1 MAKVKIT
8 LNDGSTK
15 IVQLDDNFTDADIEE
30 VANSLNSSL
39 NLQGQGTESEPFKLG
54 VEKNIDLRPSG
65 LINKAT
71 DYLIGVPASAIE
83 SLVTKKPYKEV
94 LNKNINA
101 FNKVEQLPA
110 MKRGDVLTDTA
121 AAFMLPEVK
130 AFQGAGAL
138 ANLGNR
144 AFTGAYQGGL
154 IGGTE
159 SLANEGDL
167 SGVVPGAVG
176 GATLNTGL
184 PVVGNFAE
192 KTVKLLPMTG
202 GWVGRTFGRIQPET
216 LQRAVQA
223 DSKAL
228 DISPNQAQ
236 NMLSNVTERVRTG
249 YNNLLKKRGDAISK
263 AEENLSQLTDRIDV
277 NNLADDITN
286 VFNKGQ
292 GERINTTRDLTGDLE
307 DNLLELVYKGADE
320 NGTISP
326 IDLQRIKQEVGQMT
340 NWADTTRP
348 KIQNTTLEQ
357 VYGDFNNRLMN
368 LSPELAAANKSY
380 AQLKNFQN
388 NEGLKRILRPGDN
401 IDSAS
406 TALKNY
412 NNTVTKGNTNRNIQD
427 LENVLVADGQK
438 PFLNEID
445 DINAA
450 MDLNN
455 IRGTGDS
462 FYANLGTALARPVLK
477 GVRKLNQS
485 GLPQAYERLK
495 RKIPQNFVPYVYG
508 IKELID
514 RD

>member
-30 VANSLNSSL
+30 VTNTLNSSL
-39 NLQGQGTESEPFKLG
+39 DLQGQGTEAEPFQVG
-54 VEKNIDLRPSG
+54 VSKNIDLRPSG
-65 LINKAT
+65 LAT
-71 DYLIGVPASAIE
+71 TAAKYAVGVPTSAVE
-83 SLVTKKPYKEV
+83 SLVTRKPFGEV
-94 LNKNINA
+94 LNKNLEL
-101 FNKVEQLPA
+101 FKQVDELPA
-110 MKRGDVLTDTA
+110 VKRGDTVLDIGT
-121 AAFMLPEVK
+121 AFMLPEVK
-130 AFQGAGAL
+130 AVQGIKGAN
-138 ANLGNR
+138 AINR
-144 AFTGAYQGGL
+144 ALTGAYQGGL
-154 IGGTE
+154 INGAE

-176 GATLNTGL
+176 GAVLNTGL
-184 PVVGNFAE
+184 PLVGKGLE
-192 KTVKLLPMTG
+192 KTTKLLPMAG

-236 NMLSNVTERVRTG
+236 NLLSNVTERVRTG
-249 YNNLLKKRGDAISK
+249 YDNLLKKRGEAISK
-263 AEENLSQLTDRIDV
+263 AEENLRQLTDRIDV

-292 GERINTTRDLTGDLE
+292 GERINTTRDLTGNLE
-307 DNLLELVYKGADE
+307 DDLLELVYKGADE

-357 VYGDFNNRLMN
+357 IYGDFNNRLMN

-495 RKIPQNFVPYVYG
+495 RVLPQNFVPVAYG

>member
-1 MAKVKIT
+1 MDYNEFAQKIKTKYPEYKDIDNKELAQKVIAKYPQYENQVT
-8 LNDGSTK
+8 FD
-15 IVQLDDNFTDADIEE
+15 VAD
-30 VANSLNSSL
+30 S
-39 NLQGQGTESEPFKLG
+39 K
-54 VEKNIDLRPSG
+54 KKIDLRPSSAYKSYRAFLEAPARQTRERFVNNNDIG
-65 LINKAT
+65 LIDA
-71 DYLIGVPASAIE
+71 
-83 SLVTKKPYKEV
+83 YKLNRADQETAP
-94 LNKNINA
+94 LNKVLSPTI
-101 FNKVEQLPA
+101 
-110 MKRGDVLTDTA
+110 DVASSFL
-121 AAFMLPEVK
+121 LPEVK
-130 AFQGAGAL
+130 AVQGIKGAN
-138 ANLGNR
+138 AINR
-144 AFTGAYQGGL
+144 GLTGAYQGGL
-154 IGGTE
+154 IGGAE

-184 PVVGNFAE
+184 PVVGNLAE
-192 KTVKLLPMTG
+192 KSTKLLPMAG
-202 GWVGRTFGRIQPET
+202 GWIGRTFGRIQPET

-249 YNNLLKKRGDAISK
+249 YDNLLKKRGEAISK
-263 AEENLSQLTDRIDV
+263 AEENLRQLTDRIDV

-307 DNLLELVYKGADE
+307 DDLLELVYKGADE

-357 VYGDFNNRLMN
+357 VYGDFNNRLIN

-477 GVRKLNQS
+477 GVRELNRQ

-495 RKIPQNFVPYVYG
+495 RALPQNFVPFAYPIQRIFG
-508 IKELID
+508 QNE
-514 RD
+514 

>member
-1 MAKVKIT
+1 MA
-8 LNDGSTK
+8 
-15 IVQLDDNFTDADIEE
+15 
-30 VANSLNSSL
+30 
-39 NLQGQGTESEPFKLG
+39 
-54 VEKNIDLRPSG
+54 
-65 LINKAT
+65 
-71 DYLIGVPASAIE
+71 
-83 SLVTKKPYKEV
+83 
-94 LNKNINA
+94 
-101 FNKVEQLPA
+101 
-110 MKRGDVLTDTA
+110 
-121 AAFMLPEVK
+121 
-130 AFQGAGAL
+130 
-138 ANLGNR
+138 
-144 AFTGAYQGGL
+144 
-154 IGGTE
+154 
-159 SLANEGDL
+159 
-167 SGVVPGAVG
+167 
-176 GATLNTGL
+176 
-184 PVVGNFAE
+184 
-192 KTVKLLPMTG
+192 G

-249 YNNLLKKRGDAISK
+249 YDNLLKKRGEAISK
-263 AEENLSQLTDRIDV
+263 AEENLRQLTDRIDV

-292 GERINTTRDLTGDLE
+292 GERINTTRDLTGNLE
-307 DNLLELVYKGADE
+307 DDLLELVYKGADE

-357 VYGDFNNRLMN
+357 IYGDFNNRLMN

-495 RKIPQNFVPYVYG
+495 RKIPQNFVPYTYG
-508 IKELID
+508 LTRGFNVINDLINQKD
-514 RD
+514 